1 MKQPL
6 AIVRGTTKTMTIRVT
21 AEDGS
26 VYTLGS
32 GEILRFGVK
41 KHPGDTAYLFSKD
54 MSSSS
59 LADGVYS
66 FIINPGDTE
75 NLDFGCYY
83 YDVGLQSGSEY
94 FNVIPCSDFRVE
106 YNVTKRE
113 VSNA

>member
-6 AIVRGTTKTMTIRVT
+6 AIVRGTTKTMTISVT

-26 VYTLGS
+26 VYTLEE
-32 GEILRFGVK
+32 GEVLRFGVK

-66 FIINPGDTE
+66 FKIDPADTE
-75 NLDFGCYY
+75 DLDFGCYY
-83 YDVGLQSGSEY
+83 YDVGLQHGSEY

-113 VSNA
+113 VS

>member
-6 AIVRGTTKTMTIRVT
+6 AIVRGTTKTMTIGVT

-26 VYTLGS
+26 TYELEE

-41 KHPGDTAYLFSKD
+41 KHPGDSTYLFSKE
-54 MSSSS
+54 MSASS
-59 LADGVYS
+59 LTDGVYT
-66 FIINPGDTE
+66 FKIDPVDTE

-83 YDVGLQSGSEY
+83 YDVGLQHDNEY
-94 FNVIPCSDFRVE
+94 FNIIPCSDFRVE

-113 VSNA
+113 VS

>member
-26 VYTLGS
+26 VYTLEE
-32 GEILRFGVK
+32 GEVLRFGVK

-75 NLDFGCYY
+75 DLDFGCYF

-113 VSNA
+113 VS

>member
-6 AIVRGTTKTMTIRVT
+6 AIVRGTTKTMTISVT

-26 VYTLGS
+26 VYTLEE

-41 KHPGDTAYLFSKD
+41 KYPGDTAYLFSKD

-59 LADGVYS
+59 LADGVYT
-66 FIINPGDTE
+66 FKIDPADTE
-75 NLDFGCYY
+75 DLDFGCYY
-83 YDVGLQSGSEY
+83 YDVGLQHGSEY

-113 VSNA
+113 VN